1 MNAHIDLRSATRQAI
16 EAGQQQAATRKL
28 GQAQAQAQQQTADRT
43 RADEIV
49 AQIPDRA
56 RDAAAADQ
64 SYAVIMGLREG
75 ADFVRPPEDQSWTF
89 CDERWL
95 IGAARLVWQD
105 CLDAR
110 LNPKLQ
116 YWGDEKNGR
125 GFNIVIHWQPQTQ
138 GSGPMDAA
146 EWRQLTDR
154 AIEEG
159 RREAAR
165 LEAEQARAAEQQRE
179 VERAKA
185 LEIISQIP
193 NRARTA
199 ALAKQSYAIVM
210 GLRDGSDIRRPVG
223 DYNYA
228 TCKQEWLAGT
238 AKLVWDACVQ
248 NNLKPELQ
256 YWYDGGGMDSGFN
269 LVIHW

>member
-1 MNAHIDLRSATRQAI
+1 MNAHIDLSTLTRQAI
-16 EAGQQQAATRKL
+16 EAGQKEAQRRKL
-28 GQAQAQAQQQTADRT
+28 SQAEEDAQKQTADRT
-43 RADEIV
+43 KADEIV
-49 AQIPDRA
+49 VQIPDRVH
-56 RDAAAADQ
+56 DAAAAEQ
-64 SYAVIMGLREG
+64 TYAVVMGLREG
-75 ADFVRPPEDQSWTF
+75 ADFVRPQDDQTWSF

-95 IGAARLVWQD
+95 VGAAKLVWQD

-125 GFNIVIHWQPQTQ
+125 GFNIVIHWQQRAED
-138 GSGPMDAA
+138 SGPMDVA

-165 LEAEQARAAEQQRE
+165 LEAEQARAAEQQRQI
-179 VERAKA
+179 ERAKA

-210 GLRDGSDIRRPVG
+210 GLREGSDIKRPPG
-223 DYNYA
+223 NYQYS
-228 TCKQEWLAGT
+228 TCSVDWLAGT

-248 NNLKPELQ
+248 NKLKPELQ